1 MDYNDELN
9 QRCYEIVSQKTLIFS
24 ELTRFLTGIEG
35 IKFKPFIFDLYD
47 DVKVKVSPTKI
58 AVGEYG
64 KNCFKNKNS
73 LYFEVLSYGVRYNQI
88 FEDLKEDRVNKLKN
102 KFDLLNNRMN
112 FLMSQILINMVA
124 NNNDSEK
131 KS

>member
-9 QRCYEIVSQKTLIFS
+9 HSCYEIVSQKTLIFS
-24 ELTRFLTGIEG
+24 ELSRFLTGIEG

-124 NNNDSEK
+124 NNNDSDK

>member
-9 QRCYEIVSQKTLIFS
+9 HSCYEIVSQKTLIFS
-24 ELTRFLTGIEG
+24 ELSRFLIGIEG

>member
-9 QRCYEIVSQKTLIFS
+9 HRCYEIVSQKTLIFS
-24 ELTRFLTGIEG
+24 ELSRFLTGIEG

>member
-1 MDYNDELN
+1 M
-9 QRCYEIVSQKTLIFS
+9 
-24 ELTRFLTGIEG
+24 
-35 IKFKPFIFDLYD
+35 
-47 DVKVKVSPTKI
+47 
-58 AVGEYG
+58 
-64 KNCFKNKNS
+64 
-73 LYFEVLSYGVRYNQI
+73 YFEVLSYGVRYNQN

-131 KS
+131 K

>member
-1 MDYNDELN
+1 MEYNDDLN
-9 QRCYEIVSQKTLIFS
+9 YKFYEILRKNALIVD
-24 ELTRFLTGIEG
+24 ELSRFLTGIEG

-47 DVKVKVSPTKI
+47 DVKVKVTPTKI

-124 NNNDSEK
+124 NNNDSDK